1 MHSGRLKGADNT
13 FRVALGEYEK
23 ILQGYPLLFCIVN
36 HVLTLISAIGRFTMR
51 ALSVSVSGPES
62 RLAMVYGSSRRQV
75 FDDGGSK
82 AMEFDAGRRGDVI
95 VCGFDNGFEMDLRW
109 GTDLGKVLPFVTYS
123 TVSQATAARATPHHT
138 RGWCRSR
145 RQPTCC

>member
-1 MHSGRLKGADNT
+1 MYMHSGRLKGADNT

-75 FDDGGSK
+75 FDTADRKRWSS
-82 AMEFDAGRRGDVI
+82 MLDDAETLSYADLT
-95 VCGFDNGFEMDLRW
+95 MDLRW
-109 GTDLGKVLPFVTYS
+109 I
-123 TVSQATAARATPHHT
+123 
-138 RGWCRSR
+138 
-145 RQPTCC
+145 